1 MFDDIKDETLIIC
14 PNSYKDEILEYLTNN
29 KKIINIKIMTLNEVV
44 KNSYFDYDIKTI
56 KYLYDKYNMKIDN
69 IKELLNNLYYVENKE
84 YHNNKLDY
92 LVSIKKELD
101 DNNLLIY
108 NPYFK
113 KYLDWNKIIYGY
125 GQIDECFNKPLK
137 GVPIYNYRPVNL
149 NRKYQVL
156 HANDI
161 SMECEYVFNKIIDLL
176 NEGVDINNIYLM
188 NVDSEYTPY
197 LKRFSKYYGI
207 NINIPNNEKLIGTT
221 LAKEFFELIL
231 DKKNHEEIY
240 NYLDKYREEEIFS
253 LLLAILNKYIEYDLY
268 EVRELIYDELLNKT
282 IPSKKYKNVINIKN
296 VFDKVSDNDY
306 IFLMNFNSTSI
317 PVLYND
323 TEYITDDIKDLVH
336 ISSCE
341 ELNRMS
347 RENTTDYIDSIK
359 NIFISYKD
367 KTPFNTYLPS
377 TLLDNMNYEEI
388 TYQKTYNYSD
398 NYNKVRFIEK
408 LDNYLKYG
416 EYDKDLELLFNTY
429 GNINYL

>member
-125 GQIDECFNKPLK
+125 GQIDEFFNKPLK
-137 GVPIYNYRPVNL
+137 GVSIYNYRPVNL

-161 SMECEYVFNKIIDLL
+161 SIECEYVFNKIVDLL
-176 NEGVDINNIYLM
+176 NQGVDINNIYLM

-197 LKRFSKYYGI
+197 LKRFSKYY
-207 NINIPNNEKLIGTT
+207 NDNT
-221 LAKEFFELIL
+221 L
-231 DKKNHEEIY
+231 EIY
-240 NYLDKYREEEIFS
+240 
-253 LLLAILNKYIEYDLY
+253 
-268 EVRELIYDELLNKT
+268 
-282 IPSKKYKNVINIKN
+282 
-296 VFDKVSDNDY
+296 
-306 IFLMNFNSTSI
+306 
-317 PVLYND
+317 
-323 TEYITDDIKDLVH
+323 
-336 ISSCE
+336 
-341 ELNRMS
+341 
-347 RENTTDYIDSIK
+347 
-359 NIFISYKD
+359 
-367 KTPFNTYLPS
+367 
-377 TLLDNMNYEEI
+377 
-388 TYQKTYNYSD
+388 
-398 NYNKVRFIEK
+398 
-408 LDNYLKYG
+408 
-416 EYDKDLELLFNTY
+416 
-429 GNINYL
+429 